1 MFCKKCGSELPENA
15 TFCGNCG
22 TPVESTPKAEA
33 APAEAAPVEA
43 APAAEVAPVAEAPAE
58 AAPAVEAAP
67 AAEIAPAA
75 EVAPVTEI
83 APAPIEAAPVEGAPA
98 APVAPAPVQAAPA
111 AAPAAAPKKNKWLL
125 PLIIGGS
132 AFVLVLIA
140 VITIV
145 VILVNRDTKIDLN
158 EFTSFEYTGYDTVGK
173 AAFKFDYDKFEEQYG
188 KKIRYTREGRLVYG
202 DDLEALEAFE
212 KLLKSYTRNGRTV
225 ADKLSNGDTVDF
237 EWRTVLIEALTMYFK
252 VEITETKYSD
262 TVKGLD
268 VASVVDIFKDV
279 SVEYRGIAPYASA
292 SVTAGENPYGLR
304 FRLDKN
310 DTLKNGD
317 TITITTTRGSDLS
330 RYLLE
335 NYGVLPAAETKTVT
349 VDGLATYV
357 QKPEDISSDFMS
369 KLQAQA
375 DATVQARHAK
385 DITNNDE
392 TLVSSECIGYYFL
405 TNKTKNNRSSNNQ
418 MVFVYKNV
426 VHNTHT
432 YNRKSYA
439 KDNVFYSYCYI
450 NNLTILPDGT
460 SSVDLSSF
468 RMYTSKNVKFTSTVG
483 YRSWYYY
490 GFADM
495 DSLKNQAVTRYI
507 DEFDYVEK
515 IDQSKAGG
523 STDSKPAETSET
535 SGSSETSESKPD
547 ESSAPSESS
556 AESSETSESKAA

>member
-22 TPVESTPKAEA
+22 TPVEKAPAPAAPA
-33 APAEAAPVEA
+33 APAEAAPAPAVEA
-43 APAAEVAPVAEAPAE
+43 APAAEVAPVAEA
-58 AAPAVEAAP
+58 
-67 AAEIAPAA
+67 APAA
-75 EVAPVTEI
+75 EVAPV
-83 APAPIEAAPVEGAPA
+83 AEAAPVAPVA
-98 APVAPAPVQAAPA
+98 EVAPEAPVAPVAPAPVAPAAVPAPA
-111 AAPAAAPKKNKWLL
+111 AAPVAAPKKNKWLL

-132 AFVLVLIA
+132 AFVLVMIA

-158 EFTSFEYTGYDTVGK
+158 EFTSFEYSGYDTVGK
-173 AAFKFDYDKFEEQYG
+173 AAFNFDYGKFEEKYG
-188 KKIRYTREGRLVYG
+188 KSIRYTREGKIVYG
-202 DDLEALEAFE
+202 GDYEALEAFE

-237 EWRTVLIEALTMYFK
+237 EWRTVLIEALQLYFK
-252 VEITETKYSD
+252 VEISETKYTD

-279 SVEYRGIAPYASA
+279 TVEYRGIAPYASA
-292 SVTAGENPYGLR
+292 SVNYGDNPYGLR
-304 FRLDKN
+304 FRLDKS
-310 DTLKNGD
+310 DTLNNGD

-335 NYGVLPAAETKTVT
+335 NYGVLPAAETKTIT

-426 VHNTHT
+426 VRNTHT
-432 YNRKSYA
+432 YNKKSYA

-450 NNLTILPDGT
+450 NNLTILPDGS

-490 GFADM
+490 GFLDM

-515 IDQSKAGG
+515 IDQSKVGG
-523 STDSKPAETSET
+523 STESSNTEETKPA
-535 SGSSETSESKPD
+535 

-556 AESSETSESKAA
+556 AESSETSAAEAA

>member
-22 TPVESTPKAEA
+22 TPVEA
-33 APAEAAPVEA
+33 APAPAAEAAPVEA
-43 APAAEVAPVAEAPAE
+43 APAAEVAPVAEATVEAAAEPAAEATPAE
-58 AAPAVEAAP
+58 AAPVAEAAP
-67 AAEIAPAA
+67 AAEVVPAPEAAPAA
-75 EVAPVTEI
+75 EVAP
-83 APAPIEAAPVEGAPA
+83 APVEAAPV
-98 APVAPAPVQAAPA
+98 APVAPAPAPAAPA
-111 AAPAAAPKKNKWLL
+111 NAAVPKKNKWLL

-132 AFVLVLIA
+132 AFVLVMIA

-188 KKIRYTREGRLVYG
+188 KKIRYTREGKLVYG
-202 DDLEALEAFE
+202 GDYEALEAFE

-237 EWRTVLIEALTMYFK
+237 EWRSVLIEALATYFK

-279 SVEYRGIAPYASA
+279 SVEYRGIAPYATA
-292 SVTAGENPYGLR
+292 SVKAGDNPYGLR

-310 DTLKNGD
+310 DTLNNGD
-317 TITITTTRGSDLS
+317 TITITTSRGSDLS

-335 NYGVLPAAETKTVT
+335 NYGVLPATESKTVT

-357 QKPEDISSDFMS
+357 QKPEDISSDFMA

-375 DATVQARHAK
+375 DATVQARLAK

-405 TNKTKNNRSSNNQ
+405 TNKTSNNRSSNNQ
-418 MVFVYKNV
+418 MVFVYRNV

-432 YNRKSYA
+432 YNRKSYS

-450 NNLTILPDGT
+450 NNLTTLPDGS

-515 IDQSKAGG
+515 IDQSKVGG
-523 STDSKPAETSET
+523 STDSSKPEETSET
-535 SGSSETSESKPD
+535 KPA

>member
-22 TPVESTPKAEA
+22 TPVEA
-33 APAEAAPVEA
+33 APAPAAEAAPVEA
-43 APAAEVAPVAEAPAE
+43 APAAEVAPVAEAAVEAAAEPAAEATPAE
-58 AAPAVEAAP
+58 AAPVAEA
-67 AAEIAPAA
+67 APAA
-75 EVAPVTEI
+75 EVAP
-83 APAPIEAAPVEGAPA
+83 APVEA
-98 APVAPAPVQAAPA
+98 APVAPAPAPAAPA
-111 AAPAAAPKKNKWLL
+111 NAAAPKKNKWLL

-132 AFVLVLIA
+132 AFVLVMIA

-188 KKIRYTREGRLVYG
+188 KKIRYTREGKLVYG
-202 DDLEALEAFE
+202 GDYEALEAFE

-237 EWRTVLIEALTMYFK
+237 EWRSVLIEALATYFK

-279 SVEYRGIAPYASA
+279 SVEYRGIAPYATA
-292 SVTAGENPYGLR
+292 SVKADDNPYGLR

-310 DTLKNGD
+310 DTLNNGD
-317 TITITTTRGSDLS
+317 TITITTSRGSDLS

-335 NYGVLPAAETKTVT
+335 NYGVLPATESKTVT

-357 QKPEDISSDFMS
+357 QKPEDISSDFMA

-405 TNKTKNNRSSNNQ
+405 TNKTSNNRSSNNQ
-418 MVFVYKNV
+418 MVFVYRNV

-432 YNRKSYA
+432 YNRKSYS

-450 NNLTILPDGT
+450 NNLTTLPDGS

-490 GFADM
+490 GFADI

-515 IDQSKAGG
+515 IDQSKVGG
-523 STDSKPAETSET
+523 STDSSKPEETSET
-535 SGSSETSESKPD
+535 KPA